1 MISHRAF
8 LPRSLYALAA
18 LLVAGAVAAPAQAQ
32 LTTSGQVYPSDNPF
46 TSDFEGLYGFVNT
59 FLDPATEDQEF
70 WERDRNITIGEGSF
84 GSVRLSQGGFLN
96 FQHLVLGGSESDVEQ
111 SGAAGRS
118 GPGNGAPEDGFE
130 PGSPITGHGVLR
142 IEDFNSFYNNH
153 PGVIPSQYQDV
164 YSGGSGNADQLLFN
178 TTNTRADD
186 VGFDAYIGLTGSGAM
201 HVTAGGRAEIQDA
214 VVVAYG
220 ANSTGYLE
228 VSGLGSYLAAYG
240 GLNPNATTIDR
251 DMFVQDPGIHQMIIG
266 AYGQGTMEI
275 TDGGYVDAFYG
286 AAIGVTRSDGD
297 DEITDGAFDR
307 AGQPQGSGSVVVDG
321 PGSTWNIMVT
331 AFDGDMPVQSLSTQ
345 GGALAIGEFD
355 ESSSTPTY
363 TDSELGRGYLSV
375 RNDGLVRVQR
385 YEEPTGSS
393 AADDD
398 ADLRI
403 GRMGTLDFR
412 GGKVVVR
419 DQLVSDGVIQ
429 AKYDGTGVE
438 GGQSSSESILEVGTF
453 ENRYLGE
460 VRIGAGQSLK
470 VVATAEDNYTAPDAP
485 EIFVAANY
493 GLIEVVGDSQNGRA
507 EFEFDREY
515 AGSEITTLDPLS
527 VRPNDV
533 FFNAGETTAPG
544 QIVAQDATLR
554 FRNGLWNSGSIAF
567 TGGDNTISG
576 RVMNDS
582 DAGIPRGS
590 ISITNGATVVFDDLV
605 TNDGQITLT
614 DDSNAQFLG
623 RPIDPLMPV
632 PTYRGVGEL
641 NIVSTGDVDVAGD
654 FLLGDGSIG
663 GTLRLYVED
672 FAADSYSHLVIEGD
686 ADFSLGS
693 IEILGNIGPVTPG
706 DAIDLITV
714 LGTANFTGTVVSTLV
729 ATSPGIVLLTDTSGP
744 ALTLVAVSS
753 IGALAGDF
761 NGDGVVDAGDYT
773 FYRDNI
779 GGSELLLLGNGDGI
793 GVIDAAD
800 LAIWRANYGAM
811 LTLPAPV
818 AALGAVPEPAG
829 LALLASIALLGV
841 RRRRA

>member
-1 MISHRAF
+1 MISHCAF
-8 LPRSLYALAA
+8 RTRSLYALAA
-18 LLVAGAVAAPAQAQ
+18 LMVAGVLTAPAQAQ

-70 WERDRNITIGEGSF
+70 WERDRNVTIGEGSF

-96 FQHLVLGGSESDVEQ
+96 FQHVVLGGAESEVDMSPGRTGLGDGIPENGFDV
-111 SGAAGRS
+111 GAS
-118 GPGNGAPEDGFE
+118 
-130 PGSPITGHGVLR
+130 ITGHGVLR
-142 IEDFNSFYNNH
+142 IEDFDSWYNNH
-153 PGVIPSQYQDV
+153 PGVIPTQYQDI
-164 YSGGSGNADQLLFN
+164 YDGGSGSEDELLFG
-178 TTNTRADD
+178 TTNTRPDSE
-186 VGFDAYIGLTGSGAM
+186 GFDAYIGLTGSGEM

-214 VVVAYG
+214 VIVGFGPNA
-220 ANSTGYLE
+220 TGYVE

-240 GLNPNATTIDR
+240 GLNPNADTISR
-251 DMFVQDPGIHQMIIG
+251 DGASGDQIHQMIIG

-275 TDGGYVDAFYG
+275 TDGGHVDAFYG

-297 DEITDGAFDR
+297 DELTDGAFDG
-307 AGQPQGSGSVVVDG
+307 ANQPQGSGSVVVDG
-321 PGSTWNIMVT
+321 AGSTWNVMIT
-331 AFDGDMPVQSLSTQ
+331 AFDADVLPQGLSNQ

-355 ESSSTPTY
+355 ETSSPSY
-363 TDSELGRGYLSV
+363 SDRELGRGYLSV
-375 RNDGLVRVQR
+375 RNDGLVRVHR
-385 YEEPTGSS
+385 WENPNGSTT
-393 AADDD
+393 DDD

-429 AKYDGTGVE
+429 AKYDGSGVE
-438 GGQSSSESILEVGTF
+438 GGQSSNEGILEVGTF
-453 ENRYLGE
+453 ENRALGE
-460 VRIGAGQSLK
+460 IRVGAGQSLK
-470 VVATAEDNYTAPDAP
+470 VVSTAPDGFLAP
-485 EIFVAANY
+485 DSPEVFVAGNY
-493 GLIEVVGDSQNGRA
+493 GLIEVMGDNVSGRA

-515 AGSEITTLDPLS
+515 TGSDLTVFDSQS
-527 VRPNDV
+527 VRPEDV
-533 FFNAGETTAPG
+533 FYNAGETTAPG

-576 RVMNDS
+576 PVMNDS
-582 DAGIPRGS
+582 NAGVPRGT
-590 ISITNGATVVFDDLV
+590 ISVSNEATVVFDDLI

-614 DDSNAQFLG
+614 DNSNALFAGQ
-623 RPIDPLMPV
+623 PSDPLLPE

-654 FLLGDGSIG
+654 FVLGDGAGLG

-672 FAADSYSHLVIEGD
+672 FAADAYSHLVIEGD
-686 ADFSLGS
+686 ADFSVGS
-693 IEILGNIGPVTPG
+693 IEILGNVGAVSVG

-714 LGTANFTGTVVSTLV
+714 LGTANFTGTVVSTMV
-729 ATSPGIVLLTDTSGP
+729 ATTPGTVLLTDTSGS
-744 ALTLVAVSS
+744 ALTLVVASAV
-753 IGALAGDF
+753 GALAGDF
-761 NGDGVVDAGDYT
+761 NGDGVVDAADYT

-779 GGSELLLLGNGDGI
+779 GASEAILLGNGDGS
-793 GVIDAAD
+793 GTVDGGDYAVW
-800 LAIWRANYGAM
+800 LANYGAM

-818 AALGAVPEPAG
+818 AAIGAVPEPAG

-841 RRRRA
+841 RRRR